1 MKGYDYH
8 DQYEQHPLAE
18 MFPLLKDAEFD
29 DLVEDIRK
37 HGLREPIILFE
48 QKIIDGRNRER
59 ACIKAG
65 VEPRYRSMEF
75 DNHDAATAYV
85 ISKNIRR
92 RHLTPEQK
100 RELIEKLLRADPTK
114 SDRQIARTVKADNK
128 TVGAV
133 RKRAEAREDIPHV
146 SKRTDSKGRSQLA
159 HKRNTA
165 KHPPKRTKS
174 TVDLSDQCIEAV
186 RKTIERTIKDLRR
199 TGATTFEEL
208 FAAVVKGWT
217 LRSCCAERG
226 IEIELG
232 FESRQLSKECPS
244 MTSVRKKTSSEI
256 FRTPRWL
263 RGPPRSLRSIIN
275 PEEVSIYRRMR
286 KAIIQELRPKTPIE
300 WILVNEF
307 VNAQFSAMRYGT
319 WQAAVMQFS
328 VGEGLR
334 RAVKNRLRSGN
345 KGSEAD
351 LDWRAQELAGSMRPY
366 VNDHA
371 IEAEMYLSRRSEMDS
386 IHKRQLSAQRR
397 RDSSLRQLEQRRS
410 RQQKEAAQIARALID
425 ERNREEF
432 AAPEMATVARKNGA
446 GDAPELKTAGSEPLR
461 KSQNG
466 HG

>member
-1 MKGYDYH
+1 M
-8 DQYEQHPLAE
+8 PIN
-18 MFPLLKDAEFD
+18 
-29 DLVEDIRK
+29 DI
-37 HGLREPIILFE
+37 GP
-48 QKIIDGRNRER
+48 
-59 ACIKAG
+59 
-65 VEPRYRSMEF
+65 
-75 DNHDAATAYV
+75 
-85 ISKNIRR
+85 
-92 RHLTPEQK
+92 
-100 RELIEKLLRADPTK
+100 
-114 SDRQIARTVKADNK
+114 
-128 TVGAV
+128 
-133 RKRAEAREDIPHV
+133 
-146 SKRTDSKGRSQLA
+146 
-159 HKRNTA
+159 
-165 KHPPKRTKS
+165 
-174 TVDLSDQCIEAV
+174 
-186 RKTIERTIKDLRR
+186 
-199 TGATTFEEL
+199 
-208 FAAVVKGWT
+208 
-217 LRSCCAERG
+217 
-226 IEIELG
+226 
-232 FESRQLSKECPS
+232 
-244 MTSVRKKTSSEI
+244 KKTSSEI

-263 RGPPRSLRSIIN
+263 RGPPRSLRSIMN

-307 VNAQFSAMRYGT
+307 VNAHFSAMRYAT

-334 RAVKNRLRSGN
+334 RAVKNQLRSGN

>member
-1 MKGYDYH
+1 
-8 DQYEQHPLAE
+8 
-18 MFPLLKDAEFD
+18 
-29 DLVEDIRK
+29 
-37 HGLREPIILFE
+37 
-48 QKIIDGRNRER
+48 
-59 ACIKAG
+59 
-65 VEPRYRSMEF
+65 
-75 DNHDAATAYV
+75 
-85 ISKNIRR
+85 
-92 RHLTPEQK
+92 
-100 RELIEKLLRADPTK
+100 
-114 SDRQIARTVKADNK
+114 
-128 TVGAV
+128 
-133 RKRAEAREDIPHV
+133 
-146 SKRTDSKGRSQLA
+146 
-159 HKRNTA
+159 
-165 KHPPKRTKS
+165 
-174 TVDLSDQCIEAV
+174 
-186 RKTIERTIKDLRR
+186 
-199 TGATTFEEL
+199 
-208 FAAVVKGWT
+208 
-217 LRSCCAERG
+217 
-226 IEIELG
+226 
-232 FESRQLSKECPS
+232 

-263 RGPPRSLRSIIN
+263 RGPPRSLRSMIN

-286 KAIIQELRPKTPIE
+286 KAVIQELRPKTPIE

-307 VNAQFSAMRYGT
+307 VNGQFSAMRYGT

-328 VGEGLR
+328 FGEGLR

-351 LDWRAQELAGSMRPY
+351 LDWRAQMRPY

-410 RQQKEAAQIARALID
+410 RQQKEAAQIGRALID

-446 GDAPELKTAGSEPLR
+446 RDAPELKTAGSEALR